1 MDGTKIDLRR
11 KIVDSLIGA
20 NVRISES
27 SKKPN
32 GYRLVIG
39 DSSQVEI

>member
-1 MDGTKIDLRR
+1 MDGTRIDVRR

-32 GYRLVIG
+32 GYRFVIG
-39 DSSQVEI
+39 DSSEVRV